1 MIFIQYFTY
10 TLQVN
15 QSSYGGYHLH
25 QQSTAGQPAGPAG
38 YHPLPELQFSARH
51 NGLYL
56 YISRVLRPLWTQ
68 PLVSGPGDKPT
79 SIVSGTE
86 VEFIIS
92 HLQNIKSFLEQ
103 YTNLVGGNL
112 GDTTL
117 YGQYAGQQVGRGQQ
131 MAGQQAQ
138 QQRGQQDALLRE
150 KQSLMLVRQLVVHT
164 LQVGRFELLCI
175 FFQTSFLGYMMYF

>member
-1 MIFIQYFTY
+1 M
-10 TLQVN
+10 
-15 QSSYGGYHLH
+15 
-25 QQSTAGQPAGPAG
+25 
-38 YHPLPELQFSARH
+38 
-51 NGLYL
+51 
-56 YISRVLRPLWTQ
+56 
-68 PLVSGPGDKPT
+68 SGPGDKPT

-117 YGQYAGQQVGRGQQ
+117 YGRYAGQQVGRGQQ

-164 LQVGRFELLCI
+164 LQVGIVFSSI
-175 FFQTSFLGYMMYF
+175 FFKTSFLGYMTY